1 MPSPITGIETA
12 IIKRR
17 PDMTMLSLKAQKR
30 EVTGKGEMRRLRV
43 AKKVPAVFY
52 GKNGENFSLQV
63 EKLPLEKVYNKVRRT
78 TVFNLE
84 IEENGKE
91 TTYPVIVWDAQYHP
105 TKAEFTH
112 IDFYNVDL
120 DKEVQITVPVE
131 FVGISRGA
139 KAGGKLETYR
149 EEMRLAAKPQDMP
162 AKVKID
168 ISDLDLNKT
177 IRATDVQLPANVR
190 VVYKS
195 NYALITCL
203 DPQGLAAKESAE

>member
-52 GKNGENFSLQV
+52 GTNGENISLQV

-139 KAGGKLETYR
+139 KAGGKLEIYR

-162 AKVKID
+162 SKVKID
-168 ISDLDLNKT
+168 ISTLDLNKT
-177 IRATDVQLPANVR
+177 IRATDVELPANVR

-203 DPQGLAAKESAE
+203 DPQGLAVKESAE